1 MLFTYTGKD
10 LSGVQNLQKKHQA
23 LVVCI
28 DFLKLLNAGWFYC
41 RLRSLVM
48 RLGWRKFRR
57 MAKPWWCKVIAVCT
71 FAHSTHTHAHTH
83 THTYKH
89 AHTHIHASTH
99 TYTHVHTHTHI
110 NMHTHTHTYIH
121 TYAHTHAHTHTH
133 THTHTHRQC
142 PSLTCSHSTTGHYR
156 ADDIQEKITHLQDKW
171 QKLKVNVW
179 TSLLR
184 VCIKLFN
191 HYRRM
196 LLVAAPAWK
205 SLY

>member
-28 DFLKLLNAGWFYC
+28 DFLKLLNVGWFYC

-83 THTYKH
+83 THTHINMH

-99 TYTHVHTHTHI
+99 THTCTHTHI
-110 NMHTHTHTYIH
+110 NMHTHTRTYTH
-121 TYAHTHAHTHTH
+121 MHTHVRTHTQTMSFTYMLTLH
-133 THTHTHRQC
+133 NRSLQSRWYSGKNNSPARQMAETKGKC
-142 PSLTCSHSTTGHYR
+142 VN
-156 ADDIQEKITHLQDKW
+156 IITE
-171 QKLKVNVW
+171 
-179 TSLLR
+179 
-184 VCIKLFN
+184 
-191 HYRRM
+191 
-196 LLVAAPAWK
+196 
-205 SLY
+205 SLYKAL